1 MSSVSSNPTEYSVLA
16 RAVLTKN
23 LKVRPGE
30 RVIIEGWTHT
40 LPWANAFAREARR
53 LKAEPMLLYQDE
65 ESYWDSVDHGEGK
78 NLGRVGAHE
87 WAALAKTDVY
97 VHMWNAADR
106 IRFAALP
113 EKTQAQLFAFN
124 SAWYQAAKKAG
135 LRGARLEVGRPYPNL
150 SEVYGVDEEAWR
162 KQIVDGTLADPKAL
176 AARAKP
182 ISERLRRGKRLRISD
197 DHGTDLTLGLLHR
210 APRTL
215 AGVIDRAESRRPFGS
230 MMTLPSGIVSVALD
244 ETVAEGTIVG
254 NRTCYYDDGKATGA
268 VFRFSK
274 GRLVDHS
281 FERGGERFE
290 TPYKTATK
298 GRDLAGRFSIGLNPC
313 APRYP
318 PARGC
323 GARGGARLG
332 RHEPVRRR
340 KEPLRLLRLG
350 RERRRSGRGRRPTAA
365 DLSPTGRTAR
375 ERNRSAQSAARA
387 GQLTFGTGS
396 VRAPTSRRL
405 RRGPPGSTVPVRRGC
420 GG

>member
-1 MSSVSSNPTEYSVLA
+1 M
-16 RAVLTKN
+16 
-23 LKVRPGE
+23 
-30 RVIIEGWTHT
+30 
-40 LPWANAFAREARR
+40 
-53 LKAEPMLLYQDE
+53 
-65 ESYWDSVDHGEGK
+65 
-78 NLGRVGAHE
+78 
-87 WAALAKTDVY
+87 
-97 VHMWNAADR
+97 
-106 IRFAALP
+106 
-113 EKTQAQLFAFN
+113 
-124 SAWYQAAKKAG
+124 
-135 LRGARLEVGRPYPNL
+135 
-150 SEVYGVDEEAWR
+150 DEEAWR

-298 GRDLAGRFSIGLNPC
+298 GRGKGRFSIGLNP
-313 APRYP
+313 ALHDTPSSRM
-318 PARGC
+318 RSSG
-323 GARGGARLG
+323 
-332 RHEPVRRR
+332 
-340 KEPLRLLRLG
+340 
-350 RERRRSGRGRRPTAA
+350 RRS
-365 DLSPTGRTAR
+365 S
-375 ERNRSAQSAARA
+375 RSARTSSSAER
-387 GQLTFGTGS
+387 T
-396 VRAPTSRRL
+396 APTSSV
-405 RRGPPGSTVPVRRGC
+405 GS
-420 GG
+420 